1 MTLLELLLTI
11 VTVLNAVALYM
22 HIAQRVQRGTSDERE
37 RTDA

>member
-22 HIAQRVQRGTSDERE
+22 HIQNGHIR
-37 RTDA
+37 